1 MQTRILDESV
11 LDNNIVRNAY
21 SILMGNLYLTEGG
34 KNYKTLTI
42 TSCNPREGKT
52 SLATGLAITMAKM
65 GHSTLLA
72 DFDLR
77 KCNGAGDN
85 DCGISDYLKGQKEMK
100 DVLYSTNIEN
110 LSHLS
115 FENLMENPMSFLCS
129 EKLDLLI
136 QDMRNEFDYVV
147 FDTPALECVNDAVII
162 SVKTDATIL
171 AAQMGSTTIVDIKK
185 AQDQFNK
192 VNANLIGVILN
203 KVGKRKYKRKLS
215 AFNYFAKK
223 RKAANCKNNTGKTE
237 IAHLKG
243 LI

>member
-1 MQTRILDESV
+1 MQTMILDETV

-34 KNYKTLTI
+34 MDYKTLTI
-42 TSCNPREGKT
+42 TSCNPKEGKT
-52 SLATGLAITMAKM
+52 SLAGGLAITMAKM
-65 GHSTLLA
+65 GHNTLLA

-77 KCNGAGDN
+77 KCDDTGDN
-85 DCGISDYLKGQKEMK
+85 ECRISDYLKGKKELK

-110 LSHLS
+110 LSYLS
-115 FENLMENPMSFLCS
+115 FENIMENPISFLCS

-136 QDMRNEFDYVV
+136 QDMRSNFDYVV

-171 AAQMGSTTIVDIKK
+171 AAQIGKTTIVDIKK
-185 AQDQFNK
+185 AQEQFNK

-215 AFNYFAKK
+215 AFNYFTQK
-223 RKAANCKNNTGKTE
+223 RKTTNYNNTEKAE
-237 IAHLKG
+237 EVHLKA
-243 LI
+243 